1 MTLDLFGDRPLIVAP
16 MAGGPST
23 PALVKA
29 TAAAGAFGFLAAGY
43 KSVESVA
50 DEIRTVR
57 ATTNRFGVNLFVPD
71 TTAVDHNA
79 IKHYRERLQPWAAHY
94 GVEVPAIRWSDDD
107 HWAAKLDLLADDPV
121 EWVSFTFGV
130 PDSRVIERLRAAG
143 SRVIIT
149 TTDAD
154 EAELAYDSGADAV
167 VAQGGAAG
175 GHSSTT
181 SPELFLGTTS
191 TLELLAEIRE
201 RIPLPVIAAG
211 GISGPA
217 TLRAVLGARAVA
229 AQAGTMFLKADE
241 AGTKA
246 THREAFGD
254 PRFAE
259 TVITRSFTGRP
270 ARALRNRF
278 TDTFSSSAPLGYPAV
293 HHLTAPI
300 RAAANEQGDP
310 HGLNLWAGRGFG
322 YVRDG
327 STEQIINRL
336 TD

>member
-1 MTLDLFGDRPLIVAP
+1 MSELDFGDIPLIVAP

-29 TAAAGAFGFLAAGY
+29 AAATGAFGFLAAGY
-43 KSVESVA
+43 KSVASIA
-50 DEIRTVR
+50 DEIHTVR
-57 ATTNRFGVNLFVPD
+57 ATTERFGVNLFVPD
-71 TTAVDHNA
+71 TTAVDRNA

-94 GVEVPAIRWSDDD
+94 GVEVPSIRWADDD
-107 HWAAKLDLLADDPV
+107 HWADKLDLLGADPV
-121 EWVSFTFGV
+121 EWVSFTFGI
-130 PDSRVIERLRAAG
+130 PNIQVIRRLHAAG
-143 SRVIIT
+143 SRVMIT
-149 TTDAD
+149 ATDAD

-167 VAQGGAAG
+167 VAQSGAAG

-181 SPELFLGTTS
+181 SPELYLGTTS
-191 TLELLAEIRE
+191 TLELIAAIRE

-211 GISGPA
+211 GISSPA
-217 TLRAVLGARAVA
+217 DLHAVLGARAVA

-246 THREAFGD
+246 THRGALGD

-278 TDTFSSSAPLGYPAV
+278 TDTFGPTAPLGYPAV
-293 HHLTAPI
+293 HHLTSPI
-300 RAAANEQGDP
+300 RAAANEHGDP

-322 YVRDG
+322 YAREG
-327 STEQIINRL
+327 STEQIINQL
-336 TD
+336 TV